1 MTRAVAIAVAIA
13 ITIAVAVFPSSLP
26 APFSAVVLLPDV
38 FGFDTPETTGA
49 AKLLAQQGYNTLVP
63 DIYR

>member
-1 MTRAVAIAVAIA
+1 MPSSMTRAVLV
-13 ITIAVAVFPSSLP
+13 AVAVFLPPSLP
-26 APFSAVVLLPDV
+26 VSFSAVVLLPDV

-49 AKLLAQQGYNTLVP
+49 ARLLAQQGYNTLVP